1 MKKKKPFTSYKA
13 YWWKKK
19 DSNEVFYGKSITD
32 ITNQAFGK
40 GIPYRKMDWFDSED
54 TSCYISY
61 ILTSADNKKLKVDM
75 VGYNI
80 PRYDYIFD
88 TVKRSMKLYENNMI
102 TEKQFK
108 KRIRVLSRFC
118 GKNLT
123 EYVEECQNEEL
134 LSEITWNL
142 D

>member
-32 ITNQAFGK
+32 ITDQAFGK
-40 GIPYRKMDWFDSED
+40 GIPYEKLKLPYNED
-54 TSCYISY
+54 TSSCYISY
-61 ILTSADNKKLKVDM
+61 ILTSDNKKLKVDM

-88 TVKRSMKLYENNMI
+88 TVKRSMKSYENNTI

-123 EYVEECQNEEL
+123 DYVEECQNEEL

>member
-13 YWWKKK
+13 YWWKS
-19 DSNEVFYGKSITD
+19 DSNDVFYGKSITD

-40 GIPYRKMDWFDSED
+40 GIPYEKLKLPYNED
-54 TSCYISY
+54 TSSCYISY
-61 ILTSADNKKLKVDM
+61 ILTSDNKKLKVDM

-88 TVKRSMKLYENNMI
+88 TVKKSIGLYHNNTI
-102 TEKQFK
+102 TQKQYK
-108 KRIRVLSRFC
+108 KRIRVLSRC
-118 GKNLT
+118 VGKNLT
-123 EYVEECQNEEL
+123 EYVKECQYEEL
-134 LSEITWNL
+134 LSKITWNL